1 MPDRIRLRIRAL
13 TGAVLIAL
21 LAAGPAGALDDPA
34 LRTQK
39 TVLGNGLIVL
49 TLEDHTTPV
58 TSFQVWVKA
67 GSRDETRLTG
77 LAHLF
82 EHMMFK
88 GSKRVA
94 PEQHARLVQSRGGRP
109 NAYTTRDVTV
119 YYEDVPAQ
127 ALPLVIELEAER
139 FGYLDIN
146 QSTLLSEREVVREE
160 RRLRTD
166 DDPQGRAFETLFAQ
180 TFMAHPYRHPVIG
193 WASDIEATT
202 VEACRRFFST
212 YYAPNNLVLAVAGDF
227 DTAETLE
234 RIRRAFGSL
243 DAAREIPRNATRE
256 PEQRGERR
264 SRIEFDLRSP
274 VLAAAWHAPAT
285 GHPDAEALD
294 VASEILSAGRSS
306 RLYRRLVYEAQQAL
320 YAQGRYWELQAA
332 GLFYA
337 FAVVR
342 PEASIS
348 RVESLLFEE
357 IARLRSELV
366 SERELSKAKRQLEV
380 ALVNGLRTN
389 HALASRVASEMIAF
403 DRIRPLDERLAAIEA
418 VTAEDV
424 RRVASTYLV
433 DEKRTVVWVVPPESS
448 AASEAGASAP

>member
-1 MPDRIRLRIRAL
+1 M
-13 TGAVLIAL
+13 
-21 LAAGPAGALDDPA
+21 
-34 LRTQK
+34 
-39 TVLGNGLIVL
+39 
-49 TLEDHTTPV
+49 
-58 TSFQVWVKA
+58 
-67 GSRDETRLTG
+67 
-77 LAHLF
+77 
-82 EHMMFK
+82 
-88 GSKRVA
+88 
-94 PEQHARLVQSRGGRP
+94 
-109 NAYTTRDVTV
+109 
-119 YYEDVPAQ
+119 
-127 ALPLVIELEAER
+127 
-139 FGYLDIN
+139 
-146 QSTLLSEREVVREE
+146 
-160 RRLRTD
+160 
-166 DDPQGRAFETLFAQ
+166 
-180 TFMAHPYRHPVIG
+180 
-193 WASDIEATT
+193 
-202 VEACRRFFST
+202 
-212 YYAPNNLVLAVAGDF
+212 
-227 DTAETLE
+227 
-234 RIRRAFGSL
+234 
-243 DAAREIPRNATRE
+243 
-256 PEQRGERR
+256 
-264 SRIEFDLRSP
+264 
-274 VLAAAWHAPAT
+274 
-285 GHPDAEALD
+285 LD

-433 DEKRTVVWVVPPESS
+433 DEKRTVVWVVPPESP